1 MRSLVTGVVGKLFVF
16 LFWNLLSVGV
26 LVLPIAPL
34 AMLALEL
41 VVVAAFVRRYLVRRT
56 AGRRGERA
64 RRAVL
69 RLRAVPRSVW
79 GIVGLWIGATIVL
92 DNLVSV
98 VWLRLV
104 PRAADYPNPFEE
116 LERVPLGWLPLYATM
131 LVAAPLVEE
140 VAFRGWV
147 QRPLER
153 RVGAAWAI
161 GISALL
167 FALAHGYPLLVPYY
181 VAAGVALGASVYLTR
196 SLWVGVVAHAAHNL
210 WSVASDAAGLTNER
224 LIVWTRDPV
233 VFVLAAGALVAW
245 IVVMVRLGRRMREA
259 IRKRTVGAS
268 GGGTRVA
275 ALPTEFRGA

>member
-1 MRSLVTGVVGKLFVF
+1 MRSLVVGVVRKLFLF
-16 LFWNLLSVGV
+16 LLWNLLSVGV
-26 LVLPIAPL
+26 LMLPIPPL
-34 AMLALEL
+34 AMFALEL
-41 VVVAAFVRRYLVRRT
+41 AVVAAFVWRYLAPKPHR
-56 AGRRGERA
+56 GRRELA

-69 RLRAVPRSVW
+69 RLRAVPRSAW
-79 GIVGLWIGATIVL
+79 GIVGAWIGATIVL

-98 VWLRLV
+98 VWFHLV

-116 LERVPLGWLPLYATM
+116 LERLPLGWLPLYATM

-153 RVGAAWAI
+153 RAGAAWAI

-196 SLWVGVVAHAAHNL
+196 SLWVGIVAHAAHNL
-210 WSVASDAAGLTNER
+210 WSIASDAAGLTNER
-224 LIVWTRDPV
+224 LIAWTREPV
-233 VFVLAAGALVAW
+233 VFALATFACVVWVFFMVWLGQRMRAVTRKPAGIAGDRPARFPLPTAAG
-245 IVVMVRLGRRMREA
+245 G
-259 IRKRTVGAS
+259 
-268 GGGTRVA
+268 
-275 ALPTEFRGA
+275 